1 MRPRVVVYVSADEL
15 AQMRREAARRRV
27 SLSRYAK
34 ERLTPSPEAGG
45 AALNGGG
52 SAPGAEQR
60 RDDGLH
66 KLIVERAE
74 GLGDNLRT
82 LIVML
87 DQLVLST
94 LTHLPEIPLAQQA
107 ERLTAGARRHA
118 SWRQEAAR
126 LIEQM
131 RADTAAGQSSATN
144 GHGAHA

>member
-34 ERLTPSPEAGG
+34 ERLTPSPEASG

-52 SAPGAEQR
+52 SAAEQR
-60 RDDGLH
+60 RDDGLQ
-66 KLIVERAE
+66 KLILERAE

-94 LTHLPEIPLAQQA
+94 LTHLPEIPMAQQA
-107 ERLTAGARRHA
+107 ERLAAGARRHA

-131 RADTAAGQSSATN
+131 RADAAGQPSATN

>member
-27 SLSRYAK
+27 SLSHYAK

-52 SAPGAEQR
+52 SAAEQR

-94 LTHLPEIPLAQQA
+94 LTQLPEIPLAQQA
-107 ERLTAGARRHA
+107 ERLAAGARRHA
-118 SWRQEAAR
+118 SWRQEAAK

-131 RADTAAGQSSATN
+131 RADTAAGQPSAPN

>member
-34 ERLTPSPEAGG
+34 ERLTPSPEASG
-45 AALNGGG
+45 AVLNGGG
-52 SAPGAEQR
+52 SAAEQR

-94 LTHLPEIPLAQQA
+94 LTHLPEIPMTQQA
-107 ERLTAGARRHA
+107 ERLAAGARRHA

-131 RADTAAGQSSATN
+131 RADTAAGQSSVTN

>member
-52 SAPGAEQR
+52 SAAEQR

-74 GLGDNLRT
+74 QLGDNLRT

-94 LTHLPEIPLAQQA
+94 LTQLPEIPPAQQA
-107 ERLTAGARRHA
+107 ERLAAGARRHA

-131 RADTAAGQSSATN
+131 RADTAAGQPSATN